1 MKGLC
6 TADLHFRW
14 YDDTKFDKN
23 GIPLRI
29 IELLNCLKQMCEYG
43 LNNKINELFLLGDI
57 NDQKYKI
64 DARCFVLLKNLLNEY
79 ADKGCIFHIIAGNHD
94 MVTNGSDN
102 NGTAVDLL
110 DGYKNIIIHKKQETI
125 YNNIDIIPY
134 SNHLKSDIK
143 NSKGNDILL
152 SHFSVSSAA
161 LSNGRELTSGEFNLT
176 DLKKYHKLILG
187 DIHKPNIVGNDV
199 IYCGSPIQFTRAE
212 AGEDKRFIIFDNETF
227 EIESVLFTGYR
238 KYRNIVINKDD
249 DIEKITDELKV
260 IKESSDDY
268 IVVRNNL
275 ANIPSSIKKE
285 LDNVVVIDQYEPDN
299 QQRGITTGMD
309 IVEQANKYLE
319 INNIEDKNKYINI
332 FKSVFNKM

>member
-1 MKGLC
+1 MKIIC
-6 TADLHFRW
+6 SADWHFRF
-14 YDDTKFDKN
+14 YDDNKYDKN
-23 GIPLRI
+23 GIPLRVN
-29 IELLNCLKQMCEYG
+29 ELLSCLKQMCEYG
-43 LNNKINELFLLGDI
+43 LNNEITEIFLLGDI

-94 MVTNGSDN
+94 MVTSSDSN
-102 NGTAVDLL
+102 VTAVDLL
-110 DGYKNIIIHKKQETI
+110 EGNDNIIIYREFTTI
-125 YNNIDIIPY
+125 FKNMDIVPY

-143 NSKGNDILL
+143 NAKGNDILL

-161 LSNGRELTSGEFNLT
+161 LSNGQELSSGEFSLN
-176 DLKKYHKLILG
+176 DLKKYKRILLG
-187 DIHKPNIVGNDV
+187 DIHIPSNVGKNV
-199 IYCGSPIQFTRAE
+199 TYCGSPIQFTRAE
-212 AGEDKRFIIFDNETF
+212 AGEDKRFIVFDNETF

-275 ANIPSSIKKE
+275 ANIPASIKKE

-319 INNIEDKNKYINI
+319 INNIEDKNKYIKI
-332 FKSVFNKM
+332 FKQVFNKM